1 MRVTVVPPA
10 AEPALGLIAFRVG
23 AGAQVQ
29 SKSRWPVASI
39 GAERDVV
46 DWLPSYG
53 AMQASTSAGFSGTTP
68 LPVLAVQLVW
78 FTASVLVGLVAFHL
92 RTRSALK
99 ATMPIGEP
107 GQPAK
112 Q

>member
-1 MRVTVVPPA
+1 M
-10 AEPALGLIAFRVG
+10 
-23 AGAQVQ
+23 VQ
-29 SKSRWPVASI
+29 NPVASI
-39 GAERDVV
+39 GAESDVV